1 MRTTEIREKAM
12 NIEGFCKKICEISQK
27 YNESKYAYKSSS
39 GEGIYVVE
47 HLNALAKEITVKLNL
62 TDSDGY
68 STVISKG
75 KSNLPKVLWV
85 AIAPKGRPPATSM
98 SVAICFGR
106 RGEGIVAGMMVPKTG
121 AAHIINIVDRR
132 SSELKVDIDG
142 DKSNTKYNNCYVNPK
157 EWLFDNIDDESLI
170 GHLRSSLDQLALLS
184 KDVQN
189 YDAYY
194 GR

>member
-1 MRTTEIREKAM
+1 M
-12 NIEGFCKKICEISQK
+12 NIESSSKKICEISKK

-47 HLNALAKEITVKLNL
+47 HLNALAKEITAKLNL
-62 TDSDGY
+62 ADSGGY
-68 STVISKG
+68 STLISKG

-85 AIAPKGRPPATSM
+85 AIVPTGRTPATSM

-106 RGEGIVAGMMVPKTG
+106 RGEGLVAGMMVPKTG
-121 AAHIINIVDRR
+121 AVHTINTVDRR

-157 EWLFDNIDDESLI
+157 EWLYDNIDDGSLMA
-170 GHLRSSLDQLALLS
+170 HLRSSLDQLALLS